1 MPDHDIDG
9 SEPSPPQSEGRDSLA
24 RDQEDTSTGVDPV
37 GYGRPPKHSQFAKG
51 RSGNPNGRPKGVRNF
66 ATVIEAE
73 LNTKIPINENGKR
86 KSISKREAVAKQL
99 VNKAASGDT
108 RAIPLLL
115 NESRAHEKTDIGRN
129 LDPGQSV
136 ADHQV
141 MTGML
146 ERIRRSMA
154 QSVSSSAHSPADGQT
169 PQGGPSDAGTT
180 QPAIERLP

>member
-1 MPDHDIDG
+1 M
-9 SEPSPPQSEGRDSLA
+9 SEHEGGDEA
-24 RDQEDTSTGVDPV
+24 VDPV
-37 GYGRPPKHSQFAKG
+37 GYRRPPKHSQFAKG

-73 LNTKIPINENGKR
+73 LNTKIPITENGKR
-86 KSISKREAVAKQL
+86 RSISKREAVAKQL

-108 RAIPLLL
+108 KAIPLLL
-115 NESRAHEKTDIGRN
+115 NESRTHEKTGTGRD

-146 ERIRRSMA
+146 ERIRRGMA
-154 QSVSSSAHSPADGQT
+154 QSASSDVPLPREEQVPHCAQSDTGSA
-169 PQGGPSDAGTT
+169 
-180 QPAIERLP
+180 QPATEKPS

>member
-1 MPDHDIDG
+1 MKVRG
-9 SEPSPPQSEGRDSLA
+9 GA
-24 RDQEDTSTGVDPV
+24 VDPV
-37 GYGRPPKHSQFAKG
+37 GYRRPPKHSQFAKG

-73 LNTKIPINENGKR
+73 LNTKIPITENGKR

-108 RAIPLLL
+108 KAMPLLL
-115 NESRAHEKTDIGRN
+115 NESRAHEKTGTGRD

-146 ERIRRSMA
+146 ERIRRGMA
-154 QSVSSSAHSPADGQT
+154 QSGSSSVRFSTRGQI
-169 PQGGPSDAGTT
+169 PQGGQSDAGIPSRRLRSRRN
-180 QPAIERLP
+180 QPIASQPS

>member
-1 MPDHDIDG
+1 MSQPEADNDAL
-9 SEPSPPQSEGRDSLA
+9 SEPYAETDRPSQI
-24 RDQEDTSTGVDPV
+24 V
-37 GYGRPPKHSQFAKG
+37 GYGRPPKHAQFAKG

-73 LNTKIPINENGKR
+73 LNTKIPITENGKR

-108 RAIPLLL
+108 KAIPLLL
-115 NESRAHEKTDIGRN
+115 NESRAHEKTGTGRD

-154 QSVSSSAHSPADGQT
+154 VPPPREEQVPHCAQ
-169 PQGGPSDAGTT
+169 SDAGSA
-180 QPAIERLP
+180 QPATEKPT

>member
-1 MPDHDIDG
+1 LSEHEDG
-9 SEPSPPQSEGRDSLA
+9 GEA
-24 RDQEDTSTGVDPV
+24 ADPV
-37 GYGRPPKHSQFAKG
+37 GYRRPPKHSQFAKG

-73 LNTKIPINENGKR
+73 LNTKIPITENGKR

-108 RAIPLLL
+108 KAIPLLL
-115 NESRAHEKTDIGRN
+115 NESRAHEKTGTGRD

-146 ERIRRSMA
+146 ARIRRGMA
-154 QSVSSSAHSPADGQT
+154 QSGSSSAHSPADGQA
-169 PQGGPSDAGTT
+169 PQGAQPNAGNT
-180 QPAIERLP
+180 QSAVEKPP

>member
-1 MPDHDIDG
+1 MSKD
-9 SEPSPPQSEGRDSLA
+9 EGEGAALSGLDVETSRTASTSDDSGGAVNL
-24 RDQEDTSTGVDPV
+24 V
-37 GYGRPPKHSQFAKG
+37 GYRSPPKHSQFAKG

-73 LNTKIPINENGKR
+73 LNTKIPITENGKR

-108 RAIPLLL
+108 KAIPLLL
-115 NESRAHEKTDIGRN
+115 NESRAHEKTGTGRD
-129 LDPGQSV
+129 LDPGQSA

-146 ERIRRSMA
+146 ERIRRSMTQSGSSDVPPPREEQVPHCA
-154 QSVSSSAHSPADGQT
+154 QSDTGSA
-169 PQGGPSDAGTT
+169 
-180 QPAIERLP
+180 QPATEKPT

>member
-1 MPDHDIDG
+1 
-9 SEPSPPQSEGRDSLA
+9 
-24 RDQEDTSTGVDPV
+24 
-37 GYGRPPKHSQFAKG
+37 
-51 RSGNPNGRPKGVRNF
+51 
-66 ATVIEAE
+66 VIEAE
-73 LNTKIPINENGKR
+73 LNTRIPITENGKR

-108 RAIPLLL
+108 KAIPLLL
-115 NESRAHEKTDIGRN
+115 NESRAHEKTGAGRD

-154 QSVSSSAHSPADGQT
+154 SGSTSAHSPADGQT

-180 QPAIERLP
+180 QPAREQLP

>member
-1 MPDHDIDG
+1 L
-9 SEPSPPQSEGRDSLA
+9 SEHEGGDEA
-24 RDQEDTSTGVDPV
+24 VDPV

-73 LNTKIPINENGKR
+73 LNTKIPITENGKR

-108 RAIPLLL
+108 KAIPLLL
-115 NESRAHEKTDIGRN
+115 NESRTHEKTGTGRD

-154 QSVSSSAHSPADGQT
+154 QPGSSSTDSTADGQT
-169 PQGGPSDAGTT
+169 PHGGQSDAGT
-180 QPAIERLP
+180 PRAGG

>member
-1 MPDHDIDG
+1 MSQPEADNDAL
-9 SEPSPPQSEGRDSLA
+9 SEQYAETDSPTQIF
-24 RDQEDTSTGVDPV
+24 
-37 GYGRPPKHSQFAKG
+37 GYGRPPKHAQFAKG

-86 KSISKREAVAKQL
+86 RLISKREAVAKQL

-108 RAIPLLL
+108 KAIPLLL
-115 NESRAHEKTDIGRN
+115 NESRAHERTDIGRN

-146 ERIRRSMA
+146 ERIRRSMT

-169 PQGGPSDAGTT
+169 PQGEPSDAGTN
-180 QPAIERLP
+180 QPPIKRPP

>member
-1 MPDHDIDG
+1 MSQPEADNDAS
-9 SEPSPPQSEGRDSLA
+9 SEQYAETDSPTQ
-24 RDQEDTSTGVDPV
+24 TV

-73 LNTKIPINENGKR
+73 LNTKIPITENGKR

-108 RAIPLLL
+108 KAMPLLL
-115 NESRAHEKTDIGRN
+115 NESRAHEQTATGRE

-146 ERIRRSMA
+146 ERIRRSMVQSVASEVPPPRAEQVPPCA
-154 QSVSSSAHSPADGQT
+154 QSDTGSA
-169 PQGGPSDAGTT
+169 
-180 QPAIERLP
+180 QPATEKPT

>member
-1 MPDHDIDG
+1 VSKD
-9 SEPSPPQSEGRDSLA
+9 EAEGAALSGPNVETSATASTSDDSGGA
-24 RDQEDTSTGVDPV
+24 ADPV
-37 GYGRPPKHSQFAKG
+37 GYRRPPKHSQFAKG

-73 LNTKIPINENGKR
+73 LNTKIPITENGKR

-108 RAIPLLL
+108 KAMPLLL
-115 NESRAHEKTDIGRN
+115 NESRAHEKTATGRE

-154 QSVSSSAHSPADGQT
+154 QSVASEVSPPREEQVPHGA
-169 PQGGPSDAGTT
+169 PSDTGSA
-180 QPAIERLP
+180 QPATEKPT

>member
-1 MPDHDIDG
+1 MSEHESDG
-9 SEPSPPQSEGRDSLA
+9 GEVSPTETGSSPKADRDGGPI
-24 RDQEDTSTGVDPV
+24 ENPV
-37 GYGRPPKHSQFAKG
+37 GYGHPPKHSQFEKG

-73 LNTKIPINENGKR
+73 LNIKIPITENGKR

-108 RAIPLLL
+108 KAIPLLL

-154 QSVSSSAHSPADGQT
+154 QSVSSDVPPPREEQVPHCAQTDTGSA
-169 PQGGPSDAGTT
+169 
-180 QPAIERLP
+180 QPATEKPT

>member
-1 MPDHDIDG
+1 MSQPEADNDAL
-9 SEPSPPQSEGRDSLA
+9 SEQYAETDSPTQ
-24 RDQEDTSTGVDPV
+24 TF

-73 LNTKIPINENGKR
+73 LNTKIPITENGKR

-108 RAIPLLL
+108 KAMPLLL
-115 NESRAHEKTDIGRN
+115 NESRAHEKTGTGRD

-141 MTGML
+141 
-146 ERIRRSMA
+146 
-154 QSVSSSAHSPADGQT
+154 
-169 PQGGPSDAGTT
+169 
-180 QPAIERLP
+180 

>member
-1 MPDHDIDG
+1 MSQPDADNVAL
-9 SEPSPPQSEGRDSLA
+9 SEQYAETDSPTQ
-24 RDQEDTSTGVDPV
+24 TV
-37 GYGRPPKHSQFAKG
+37 GYGRPPKHAQFAKG

-66 ATVIEAE
+66 ATVIVAE

-129 LDPGQSV
+129 LDPGQSG

-141 MTGML
+141 MMGML

-154 QSVSSSAHSPADGQT
+154 QSVSSSAHPPEDGQT

-180 QPAIERLP
+180 QRAIQKPP

>member
-1 MPDHDIDG
+1 LSKDEGEGAALSGPDVKTSRTASTSD
-9 SEPSPPQSEGRDSLA
+9 DSGGA
-24 RDQEDTSTGVDPV
+24 VSPV
-37 GYGRPPKHSQFAKG
+37 GYRSPPKHSQFAKG

-73 LNTKIPINENGKR
+73 LNTKIPITENGKR

-108 RAIPLLL
+108 KAIPLLL

-154 QSVSSSAHSPADGQT
+154 QSGSSSAHSPADGQT
-169 PQGGPSDAGTT
+169 PQADPGNT
-180 QPAIERLP
+180 QSAIEKPP